1 MENSHAELV
10 RKISETLSDM
20 QEDLE
25 DACIGPIRKFLCISR
40 RVAAVFDEYLLAEVH
55 LERGTKKH
63 TRERIYKFIYVYI
76 DILIYNYIYLR
87 KYVYYIYALI
97 GASTL
102 HQYMRT

>member
-1 MENSHAELV
+1 MKNSHAELV
-10 RKISETLSDM
+10 RRISETLSDM

-63 TRERIYKFIYVYI
+63 TRERIYKFIYMY
-76 DILIYNYIYLR
+76 ILIFLFIVTYTYGNMCIIYM
-87 KYVYYIYALI
+87 
-97 GASTL
+97 
-102 HQYMRT
+102 H